1 MPKRKSSGFVK
12 EENGLWSINTTV
24 KIDGEFRHFKKRGY
38 LSLSEAKADFER
50 AKAEFVRNNSNKAE
64 IMLYEDLIK
73 DYDRARLLNV
83 SEGTEY
89 MTMSMCKVY
98 LEPYFKGKLLK
109 EFINKDTIKE
119 WHSNLVDNP
128 RLSVNRK
135 NKVIGTF
142 KDILKHA
149 YANEYIDPK
158 TYQSCDVRLIRVKN
172 RVCEKKERVA
182 WSMAELK
189 LFLGAI
195 PNKSID
201 YVMFKLFFEISPRI
215 SEFLALMPKSFDRD
229 RRRIKIEQQV
239 SCSYENKGVQIVT
252 DRLKTAGSYRTIS
265 LSKEMSEMLAKY
277 IDDFNIKDNEFLF
290 CGRDRNTPFAKTTF
304 RRKLYAY
311 CDKAG
316 VRRINPHGARHT
328 MAVLLSAVAL
338 TGEDIEVAAK
348 RLGHSPEMFMNT
360 YANHVSEERED
371 ELLGKVFA

>member
-1 MPKRKSSGFVK
+1 MPKKTSGFTR

-24 KIDGEFRHFKKRGY
+24 KIDGEFKHFRKRGY
-38 LSLSEAKADFER
+38 SSLSEAKADFER
-50 AKAEFVRNNSNKAE
+50 AKAEFIRNNSNKAE

-89 MTMSMCKVY
+89 MTMCMCKIY
-98 LEPYFKGKLLK
+98 LQPYFKGKLLK

-119 WHSNLVDNP
+119 WHSNLVNNP
-128 RLSVNRK
+128 KLSVNRK

-142 KDILKHA
+142 KDVLKHA

-182 WSMAELK
+182 WSLAELK
-189 LFLGAI
+189 MFLEAI

-201 YVMFKLFFEISPRI
+201 YIMFKLFFEISPRI
-215 SEFLALMPKSFDRD
+215 SEFLALMPKSFDRKKK
-229 RRRIKIEQQV
+229 RIKIEQQV
-239 SCSYENKGVQIVT
+239 CCSYENKGVQIVT
-252 DRLKTAGSYRTIS
+252 DRLKTASSYRTIS
-265 LSKEMSEMLAKY
+265 LSNEMAEMLAKY
-277 IDDFNIKDNEFLF
+277 IDDFNIKDDEFLF
-290 CGRDRNTPFAKTTF
+290 CGKDRHTSFPKTTF
-304 RRKLYAY
+304 RKRLYRY